1 MCLYTRNAQPFVAE
15 RDIECIKYLNRS
27 VSGHYVTPCQN
38 TRVELNATIVAQPDK
53 PQISKDGTD
62 DFENTIYTLSGGAI
76 HAKLVRQDDMGSCRK
91 KAIIPKGTKYWLD
104 PFGMEIAAEKMLI
117 TSEDTDGI
125 SDLSMAEDILAHA
138 PQMNGIHIGDFQ
150 LEDGSFIRPNK
161 SVKEKHPVGRVVG
174 FHNGKPLVA
183 ALEFF
188 REMWD
193 REWNSHIT
201 EHIDERAEAIKRFD
215 GEENTKA
222 YKKLR
227 TKGKKERYPA
237 HEKCASYDA
246 GKNFSAY
253 FPALGEIM
261 TMLDNAIYLNASY
274 AVSGLGF
281 IIDNRYWWWSS
292 SEGSQDRSW
301 DCCLNRD
308 RVGCDW
314 LHEDYAGSVCPFLA
328 SKKKLNSLWNQ
339 ITKAFSRK

>member
-1 MCLYTRNAQPFVAE
+1 MCLYIRNAQPFVAE

-27 VSGHYVTPCQN
+27 TSGHYVTPYKN

-76 HAKLVRQDDMGSCRK
+76 HAKLVRQDDMGPCRK
-91 KAIIPKGTKYWLD
+91 KAIIPKGTKYWPD

-125 SDLSMAEDILAHA
+125 SDLSIAEDILAHA
-138 PQMNGIHIGDFQ
+138 PQVNGVHIGDFQ
-150 LEDGSFIRPNK
+150 LEDGSFIHPNR

-174 FHNGKPLVA
+174 FHNSKPMVA

-188 REMWD
+188 GEMWD
-193 REWNSHIT
+193 RGMWDSHIT
-201 EHIDERAEAIKRFD
+201 EHIDERAEAIKHFD

-227 TKGKKERYPA
+227 TKGKKDKYPA

-292 SEGSQDRSW
+292 SESSRGHSW
-301 DCCLNRD
+301 CCGLGRG
-308 RVGCDW
+308 RVCCGWYFKD
-314 LHEDYAGSVCPFLA
+314 DTGSVCPFLA
-328 SKKKLNSLWNQ
+328 PKREK
-339 ITKAFSRK
+339 TE